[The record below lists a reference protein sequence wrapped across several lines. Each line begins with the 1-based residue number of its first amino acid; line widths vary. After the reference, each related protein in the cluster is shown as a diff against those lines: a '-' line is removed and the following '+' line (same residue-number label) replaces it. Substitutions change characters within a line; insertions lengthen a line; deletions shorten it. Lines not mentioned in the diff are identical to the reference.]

1 VQLTVISPRRSVGAG
16 VRAHTGGARARGTKP
31 GSWRAPGRC
40 PGSAP
45 RARIRAAVSACA
57 LAATLLCGSP
67 ISAADDYPTRAITLI
82 VPYPPGGGVDTMGRI
97 VGQKLS
103 VALGQQVMI
112 ENRGGAGGMLGTRAA
127 VKATPDGYTLVMTLT
142 GLSLGP
148 NPGYDFRKDLAPI
161 GLIAFTPVIVVAH
174 PSLPA
179 RTLAEVIALAKK
191 EPGKLAV
198 GTPPP
203 PTINYFAAELF
214 KMMAGVDLTVIT
226 YKGTAPL
233 TNDLLGGHVPLGFN
247 TIPASIG
254 NIEAGQLRALA
265 VAGTARAAVL
275 PDVPTAAESGLPGF
289 EAGFYYGM
297 SAPAGTPRAI
307 IERLNKELR
316 LAITSPDMQK
326 RLVAEGTD
334 PVPSTPEEYAANLE
348 REEAKWAALIKKLGL
363 KFD

>member
-1 VQLTVISPRRSVGAG
+1 MFVARRFLRVTSGRAILAG
-16 VRAHTGGARARGTKP
+16 L
-31 GSWRAPGRC
+31 
-40 PGSAP
+40 
-45 RARIRAAVSACA
+45 CA
-57 LAATLLCGSP
+57 LIAAFSCGSLDL
-67 ISAADDYPTRAITLI
+67 AAEDYPVRPITLI

-103 VALGQQVMI
+103 VALGQQVII
-112 ENRGGAGGMLGTRAA
+112 ENRPGAGGMIGTRAA
-127 VKATPDGYTLVMTLT
+127 VKAASDGYTLVMTLT

-148 NPGYDFRKDLAPI
+148 NPGYDVAKDIAPI
-161 GLIAFTPVIVVAH
+161 GLIAFTPLIVVAH
-174 PSLPA
+174 PSLPVKSL
-179 RTLAEVIALAKK
+179 TDVIALAKK

-203 PTINYFAAELF
+203 PTINYFAAEMF
-214 KMMAGVDLTVIT
+214 KLAAGVNISIIT

-233 TNDLLGGHVPLGFN
+233 TNDLLGGHVLLGFN

-254 NIEAGQLRALA
+254 NIEAGQLRPLA
-265 VAGTARAAVL
+265 VTGTARAPVL
-275 PDVPTAAESGLPGF
+275 PDVPTSAEAGMPGF
-289 EAGFYYGM
+289 EAGFYYGL

-316 LAITSPDMQK
+316 LAITAEDMHK

-334 PVPSTPEEYAANLE
+334 PTPSTPEEYAVNLE
-348 REEAKWAALIKKLGL
+348 REEAKWAALVKKLGL

>member
-1 VQLTVISPRRSVGAG
+1 V
-16 VRAHTGGARARGTKP
+16 
-31 GSWRAPGRC
+31 PGRILTITAALIALLFS
-40 PGSAP
+40 GVFASAE
-45 RARIRAAVSACA
+45 
-57 LAATLLCGSP
+57 
-67 ISAADDYPTRAITLI
+67 DDYPDRPITLI
-82 VPYPPGGGVDTMGRI
+82 VPYPPGGGVDTMGRLI
-97 VGQKLS
+97 GQRLTD
-103 VALGQQVMI
+103 ALGQQVVI

-127 VKATPDGYTLVMTLT
+127 VKAAPDGYTLVMTLT

-179 RTLAEVIALAKK
+179 TSLADVIALAKK
-191 EPGKLAV
+191 EPGKLSV

-214 KMMAGVDLTVIT
+214 KMMADVNVTIVT

-233 TNDLLGGHVPLGFN
+233 TTDLLGGHVPLGLS
-247 TIPASIG
+247 TIPATIG
-254 NIEAGQLRALA
+254 NIQAGTLRAIA
-265 VAGTARAAVL
+265 VTATARAAVL
-275 PDVPTAAESGLPGF
+275 PDVPTSAEAGLPGY

-297 SAPAGTPRAI
+297 SAPAGTPRPI
-307 IERLNKELR
+307 IDKLNAEINR
-316 LAITSPDMQK
+316 ALAAEDFRK
-326 RLVAEGTD
+326 RLVQEGTD
-334 PVPSTPEEYAANLE
+334 PTTSTPEEYAANLE